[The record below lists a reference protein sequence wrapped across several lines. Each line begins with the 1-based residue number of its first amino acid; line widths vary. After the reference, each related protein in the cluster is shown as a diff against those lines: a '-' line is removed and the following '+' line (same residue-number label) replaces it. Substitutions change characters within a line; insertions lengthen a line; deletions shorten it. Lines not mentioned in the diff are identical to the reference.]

1 MTEMFGSLISVL
13 MEQLGTYLQN
23 REEPNQDGDD
33 GEQQTNDEG
42 VLAAISDFLNDGKHG
57 AN

>member
-42 VLAAISDFLNDGKHG
+42 VLRQQYQTS
-57 AN
+57 